1 MPERYGTKF
10 LCIVGIVV
18 MMLAALSA
26 CAQDT
31 GPNFQNQTP
40 ITIGFSYSTT
50 GDFSSDGPF
59 VKQGYELWADTINN
73 NGGLLGRPVQLV
85 GIPDNSDPA
94 KITANYQQLITSDH
108 VDLLFGPFSTLLSK
122 SASVVANQH
131 GYAMVEG
138 SGGGPTVFNR
148 GLDNI
153 FDVSLPVANNLIS
166 FAFYILS
173 LPQDERPK
181 TAAYATEDDPFTQ
194 PQIDLARKLL
204 EQGGVKTVYYHV
216 YPAATTKD
224 YTPFANAVVESGAQ
238 VDVLGT
244 LLPDVSAFI
253 NTFKQERYNPQ
264 ALIATAGPDAGSDF
278 SKNIGGSKFTEG
290 VFFPNGWYPEADNF
304 QNAQMVQDY
313 VATYGG
319 TPDDINADVA
329 EAYSVG
335 QVVSQAI
342 EKTQSIDNGALI
354 KELHSGDTFN
364 SVQGPVRFDST
375 GQNNLALAYLFQW
388 QGGRIEP
395 VYPSFVAAANPEFP
409 KQQWPV
415 A

>member
-1 MPERYGTKF
+1 MPERYSKKF
-10 LCIVGIVV
+10 LCIVSIGI
-18 MMLAALSA
+18 MMLVALSA
-26 CAQDT
+26 CAQNT
-31 GPNFQNQTP
+31 VPNFQNQTP
-40 ITIGFSYSTT
+40 IRIGFSYSTS

-59 VKQGYELWADTINN
+59 TKQGYELWANTINN

-94 KITANYQQLITSDH
+94 KITANYQQLITVDH
-108 VDLLFGPFSTLLSK
+108 VDLVFGPFSTLLVK

-153 FDVSLPVANNLIS
+153 FDVSLPVANNLVS
-166 FAFYILS
+166 FALYILS

-224 YTPFANAVVESGAQ
+224 YTPFANAIVESGAQ

-244 LLPDVSAFI
+244 LLPDVTAFI
-253 NTFKQERYNPQ
+253 NTFKQQRYNPQ

-278 SKNIGGSKFTEG
+278 IKAVGIKSTQG
-290 VFFPNGWYPEADNF
+290 VFVPNGWYPKADNF

-319 TPDDINADVA
+319 TAGDINADVA

-342 EKTQSIDNGALI
+342 EKIQSINNAALI

-364 SVQGPVRFDST
+364 SVQGAVKFDNS
-375 GQNNLALAYLFQW
+375 GQNGLALAYLFQW
-388 QGGRIEP
+388 QNGVIIP

-409 KQQWPV
+409 KQQWP
-415 A
+415 AA